1 MCHYVNIH
9 ILAFVLSFVFHVL
22 IGIQLYSNWLF
33 IDLSVCIR
41 LCRYVEVNM
50 DSAAIVWPL
59 FNSLQAFWPGLQVF
73 SLFSF
78 CLPCNMKVSYELV
91 KLLWFGVICIND
103 IERFQL
109 GTLILQ
115 FERTKPSLVYG
126 KDMVSLRR
134 VLILLLSVFRYLN
147 YHYLNPETIAFK
159 LKLLVG

>member
-9 ILAFVLSFVFHVL
+9 ILAFFLSFFFRVL

-78 CLPCNMKVSYELV
+78 CLPCNMKMSYEL
-91 KLLWFGVICIND
+91 
-103 IERFQL
+103 
-109 GTLILQ
+109 
-115 FERTKPSLVYG
+115 
-126 KDMVSLRR
+126 
-134 VLILLLSVFRYLN
+134 
-147 YHYLNPETIAFK
+147 
-159 LKLLVG
+159 LKLL